1 MLAVVAGQVK
11 QQTQV
16 ARHHLVAVQE
26 VTHRLTVQQELQ
38 ILAVVGV
45 VVMEEVQEAAVLA
58 AQASSSFHTL
68 PHNSLVVE

>member
-16 ARHHLVAVQE
+16 AQHHLVAVQE

-38 ILAVVGV
+38 ILAV
-45 VVMEEVQEAAVLA
+45 AAVADMVAGQVVAALA
-58 AQASSSFHTL
+58 A
-68 PHNSLVVE
+68 LV

>member
-16 ARHHLVAVQE
+16 AQHHLVAVQE

-38 ILAVVGV
+38 ILAVAAV
-45 VVMEEVQEAAVLA
+45 VDMVAGQVVAALAVLA
-58 AQASSSFHTL
+58 
-68 PHNSLVVE
+68 